1 MLVLDMEFMKFGTF
15 PRKPLL
21 VMNSLPCISRT
32 PTLVVLTVFHLE
44 LSPEMWPLLVT
55 EEVSGSVLLLKL
67 TVYVWWYSHPWGSR
81 SGAFSL
87 PPLGG
92 LTGVSGC
99 PCGSLPQSAVAT
111 ITCVLVHVREVSQE
125 GTDLTGLVRLSSTA
139 VHSGWPQCI
148 WVCRYLVL
156 ALGEPALGMFH
167 KVVSIWYAFIIL
179 IIYLFV

>member
-111 ITCVLVHVREVSQE
+111 ITCERGVTGRHRPHRSCEAVLHCCPLWMATVH
-125 GTDLTGLVRLSSTA
+125 LGLSLSCPST
-139 VHSGWPQCI
+139 W
-148 WVCRYLVL
+148 
-156 ALGEPALGMFH
+156 
-167 KVVSIWYAFIIL
+167 
-179 IIYLFV
+179 